1 MNLINE
7 YQVNSEEELISELDF
22 ENENSSVYSIDDS
35 ETEKEEVCMII
46 EKEENQPKKY
56 VERLTNNN

>member
-1 MNLINE
+1 MSIKQIVKKKNSL
-7 YQVNSEEELISELDF
+7 VNQILKSK
-22 ENENSSVYSIDDS
+22 NSSVYSIDDS